1 MNAFLRS
8 LAICAELVAAT
19 SAAAVGQ
26 VPADSVIER
35 IIRDR
40 VEGGRSAGIVI
51 GVIDADGAQRVVGWP
66 KQLSGVHL
74 DERAVFEVGS
84 IAKVFTAILLAEMVE
99 RGEVRFDD
107 PISDYMPRNVRIPQH
122 GDVPITL
129 GDLATH
135 LSGLP
140 GTPANL
146 NPADPMDPFADY
158 TINNLYEFLN
168 TYELTRDVG
177 TQWAYSNTGAALL
190 GHILS
195 RHAGRSFESLLAE
208 RVLVPLSLR
217 DTTPFL
223 APALA
228 GRLVPGHDVSGNP
241 VSPWN
246 LGVFTPA
253 GGLWSTA
260 EDLLRFLE
268 VNLRPDASPVGRS
281 LASTHSVRHVITP
294 EASMALG
301 WIRYTEDQD
310 TVLWHPGETGGY
322 HTFMGINP
330 SRGTGV
336 VVLSSS
342 RTSIDDIGFHLL
354 LPNSPLEDPLSHIVG
369 RKKLLLS
376 EREMERYIGQYVFPS
391 GEALVIRL
399 HEDKLFGMTKW
410 SRFQLHPE
418 APDRFFVYDFP
429 ADIAFEAGPD
439 GVITHLIRTM
449 NGQEQRATRV
459 RR

>member
-1 MNAFLRS
+1 MNSFLRS
-8 LAICAELVAAT
+8 MAICAGLVAAT
-19 SAAAVGQ
+19 SAGAVGQ

-40 VEGGRSAGIVI
+40 VEAGRSTGIVV
-51 GVIDADGAQRVVGWP
+51 GVIEADGAQRVVGWP
-66 KQLSGVHL
+66 KQVSGVRL

-84 IAKVFTAILLAEMVE
+84 IAKVFTATLLAEMVE
-99 RGEVRFDD
+99 RGEVGLDD
-107 PISDYMPRNVRIPQH
+107 PISGYLPRGVRIPQH

-140 GTPANL
+140 GTPANV
-146 NPADPMDPFADY
+146 NPTDPMDPFADY
-158 TINNLYEFLN
+158 TIDNLYEFLN
-168 TYELTRDVG
+168 TYELTRDAG
-177 TQWAYSNTGAALL
+177 THWGYSNTGAALL

-195 RHAGRSFESLLAE
+195 RHAGKSFEFLLAE
-208 RVLVPLSLR
+208 RVLMPLSLR

-223 APALA
+223 DPALA
-228 GRLVPGHDVSGNP
+228 ARLVPGHDVSGNP
-241 VSPWN
+241 VSPWH

-253 GGLWSTA
+253 GGLRSTA
-260 EDLLRFLE
+260 DDLLRFLGE
-268 VNLRPDASPVGRS
+268 NLRPDASPIGRS
-281 LASTHSVRHVITP
+281 LASTHAVRYVISP
-294 EASMALG
+294 DASMALG

-322 HTFMGINP
+322 HTFIGINP
-330 SRGTGV
+330 DRGTGV

-354 LPNSPLEDPLSHIVG
+354 LPDSPLEDPLSHIVG
-369 RKKLLLS
+369 RRNLPLS
-376 EREMERYIGQYVFPS
+376 EREMERYVGQYVFPS
-391 GEALVIRL
+391 GEAWVIRR
-399 HEDKLFGMTKW
+399 HDGKLFAMTKW

-429 ADIAFEAGPD
+429 AEIVFQAGPD
-439 GVITHLIRTM
+439 DVITHLIRTM
-449 NGQEQRATRV
+449 NGQEQRATRAP
-459 RR
+459 R